1 MRTAPWVVAVLAVIL
16 VSTLLLMLAD
26 TQRIG
31 TSATPRPTPTHVP
44 TATVAPTPSPT
55 PADGF
60 QYYVDHTN
68 QYLIQYPLGWV
79 TDELNPGIQFS
90 DDENSPGYQVQIVPA
105 STATAIGPSANAS
118 DASAWVNYALDNLE
132 KRLPQNSYAR
142 VLGSAPLQTGT
153 PTPSSGT
160 PVATATP
167 TPAATAT
174 PVSASCALSSLPVII
189 GGQAWQTGGL
199 LVTSSDPAICVQV
212 YATVYRDKPYIIT
225 LSAYDD
231 RFTAGNIEF
240 FTPMLKS
247 FQFLPQGS

>member
-1 MRTAPWVVAVLAVIL
+1 MRDAGDEHPNIEGARTALVPPVNDLEHERETAEESQRPGVSLPPALQRMRTAPWVVAVLAVIL
-16 VSTLLLMLAD
+16 VGTLLLMLAD
-26 TQRIG
+26 AQRIG

-118 DASAWVNYALDNLE
+118 DASDASAWVNYALDNLE

-142 VLGSAPLQTGT
+142 VL
-153 PTPSSGT
+153 
-160 PVATATP
+160 
-167 TPAATAT
+167 
-174 PVSASCALSSLPVII
+174 
-189 GGQAWQTGGL
+189 
-199 LVTSSDPAICVQV
+199 
-212 YATVYRDKPYIIT
+212 
-225 LSAYDD
+225 
-231 RFTAGNIEF
+231 
-240 FTPMLKS
+240 
-247 FQFLPQGS
+247 